1 MYSHENRAK
10 SQKPSSF
17 FPLGFDG
24 NANPCIA
31 MIFAGKWL

>member
-24 NANPCIA
+24 NAYPCIA